1 MDTMRKPIIIKIQ
14 KLYLQKQLLE
24 RLMRVFE
31 YVIRFTS
38 LNQNQLQVAVMFV
51 WFKNVF
57 QLYLVRIYRVYLK
70 FALPSL
76 PEFKS
81 NQIKSNLLNNKL
93 GRKPLTG
100 C

>member
-51 WFKNVF
+51 
-57 QLYLVRIYRVYLK
+57 
-70 FALPSL
+70 
-76 PEFKS
+76 
-81 NQIKSNLLNNKL
+81 
-93 GRKPLTG
+93 
-100 C
+100 